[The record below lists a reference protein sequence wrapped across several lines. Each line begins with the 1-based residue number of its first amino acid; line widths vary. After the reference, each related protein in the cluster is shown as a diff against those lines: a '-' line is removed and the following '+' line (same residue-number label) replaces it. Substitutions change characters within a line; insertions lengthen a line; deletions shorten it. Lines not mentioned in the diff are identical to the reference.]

1 MPTGSTPRDGAN
13 QRPLTGWL
21 DRVAL
26 RRQPAAA
33 AGETPRRR
41 EPRRVAVVTDSA
53 AALPEAWV
61 RDAQARGAFSVVPM
75 PVMIDGD
82 IFGEGVDELQD
93 QLHRALASGRPVQTS
108 RPSPGQF
115 TRLYGELAAAGFA
128 GVVSFHISASL
139 SGTTDAARLA
149 ASSAA
154 IPVEVVD
161 LRTVGM
167 AQGFGVQAAL
177 AVAEAGGTMEAVAD
191 AGRIA
196 ETCSV
201 YFYVPSLEQL
211 RRGGRIGAAASW
223 FGTVLSI
230 KPILG
235 IRDGLVVPVER
246 VRSVPR
252 AVGRLEELAM
262 AAMDDA
268 GAPPR
273 WAVHHFGN
281 QELAQ
286 ELSIRLGLRTN
297 ASGGGQLTSLP
308 AVLAAH
314 TGLGA
319 LGVVTVGSS
328 GPDSSS
334 TPGP

>member
-1 MPTGSTPRDGAN
+1 MPTGSSPQESAS

-21 DRVAL
+21 ERLAA
-26 RRQPAAA
+26 RRQQAAEA
-33 AGETPRRR
+33 EAQIQDAGTA
-41 EPRRVAVVTDSA
+41 RVAVVTDSA
-53 AALPEAWV
+53 AALPDTWV
-61 RDAQARGAFSVVPM
+61 REAQTRGAFSVVPM

-82 IFGEGVDELQD
+82 IFGEGVDDLHD
-93 QLHRALASGRPVQTS
+93 QLCRALAAGRPVHTS

-115 TRLYGELAAAGFA
+115 TRLYGELAAAGFS
-128 GVVSFHISASL
+128 GVVSIHISASL

-149 ASSAA
+149 ASSAT
-154 IPVEVVD
+154 IPITVVD
-161 LRTVGM
+161 SRTVGM
-167 AQGFGVQAAL
+167 AQGFGVQTAL
-177 AVAEAGGTMEAVAD
+177 ATAEAGGTMETVA
-191 AGRIA
+191 AAARAA
-196 ETCSV
+196 EECSV

-223 FGTVLSI
+223 LGTVLSI

-246 VRSVPR
+246 VRSVPK
-252 AVGRLEELAM
+252 AVGRLEELAL
-262 AAMDDA
+262 AAMEGRGTTA
-268 GAPPR
+268 R

-286 ELSIRLGLRTN
+286 ELSIRLGLRSDVSN
-297 ASGGGQLTSLP
+297 GGQLTALP

-319 LGVVTVGSS
+319 LGVVIAGA
-328 GPDSSS
+328 GHDSSS
-334 TPGP
+334 TTGT

>member
-1 MPTGSTPRDGAN
+1 MPAGSTPRDAAS

-21 DRVAL
+21 DRVAP
-26 RRQPAAA
+26 RRQPHTAAE
-33 AGETPRRR
+33 ETVQHPG
-41 EPRRVAVVTDSA
+41 PRRVAVVTDSA
-53 AALPEAWV
+53 AALPDAWV
-61 RDAQARGAFSVVPM
+61 RDAHSRGAFSVVPM

-93 QLHRALASGRPVQTS
+93 QLYRALASGRPVHTS

-115 TRLYGELAAAGFA
+115 TRLYGELAEAGFA
-128 GVVSFHISASL
+128 GVVSIHISAAL
-139 SGTTDAARLA
+139 SGTIDAARLA
-149 ASSAA
+149 ATAAA

-161 LRTVGM
+161 SRTVGM

-177 AVAEAGGTMEAVAD
+177 AAAEAGGTMEAVAD
-191 AGRIA
+191 AGRVA
-196 ETCSV
+196 EACSV

-235 IRDGLVVPVER
+235 IRGGLVVPVER
-246 VRSVPR
+246 VRSVPK

-262 AAMDDA
+262 AAMEDA
-268 GAPPR
+268 GTPAR

-286 ELSIRLGLRTN
+286 ELSIRLGLRTD
-297 ASGGGQLTSLP
+297 AAGGGQLTALP

-319 LGVVTVGSS
+319 LGVVTIGAS

-334 TPGP
+334 TPGR